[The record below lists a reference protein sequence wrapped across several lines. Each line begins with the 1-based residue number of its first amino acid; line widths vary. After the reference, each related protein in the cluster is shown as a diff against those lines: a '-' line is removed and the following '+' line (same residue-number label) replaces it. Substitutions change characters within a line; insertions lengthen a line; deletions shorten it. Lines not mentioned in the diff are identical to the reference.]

1 MPGDEQEGELTEQL
15 GNSEV
20 GRVSK
25 KKKKKKKMN
34 PRRQK
39 AHLSPA
45 KKAAQRT
52 EEGVHITEALITKR
66 NLTFP
71 GDDLSEKM

>member
-25 KKKKKKKMN
+25 KKKKKKN
-34 PRRQK
+34 EPK
-39 AHLSPA
+39 A
-45 KKAAQRT
+45 
-52 EEGVHITEALITKR
+52 TKGSS
-66 NLTFP
+66 FP
-71 GDDLSEKM
+71 S